1 MLHRAVLS
9 IFRKPTGWE
18 NESMISAIPVES
30 FFSAFIFHFSF
41 MLEISL
47 LNCLWQF
54 FYASGEKYLSFLGVA
69 PKTGK
74 NYTKSVAAG
83 RSHANTAK
91 NVRKWWCCKLLF
103 FTWNMW
109 KQEVFEYPWEG
120 KQTRE
125 ICRYS
130 ILNSEPGA
138 CNSWWVCNWVHF
150 LCVILTSNLSLHSLC
165 WLLSYKEKWEVRW
178 QEMQPLKL
186 TFHSCFCHKRTKTL
200 WDITP

>member
-1 MLHRAVLS
+1 
-9 IFRKPTGWE
+9 
-18 NESMISAIPVES
+18 
-30 FFSAFIFHFSF
+30 

-54 FYASGEKYLSFLGVA
+54 FTLPEKNIYHFSVLHQNRQKLHEKRGCCGSG
-69 PKTGK
+69 
-74 NYTKSVAAG
+74 AG

-103 FTWNMW
+103 LHETCENKKFLSILE
-109 KQEVFEYPWEG
+109 KG

-130 ILNSEPGA
+130 ILNFELGA
-138 CNSWWVCNWVHF
+138 FDSWWVCDWVHF